1 MSTVSRTRFY
11 NALRRMAEKAH
22 EGISHVGFANYAE
35 REREA
40 HEWINDLLER
50 ELQPRPTRK
59 RKERKL

>member
-1 MSTVSRTRFY
+1 MSTVSRERFR

-40 HEWINDLLER
+40 HDWINDLLER
-50 ELQPRPTRK
+50 ELAPRK
-59 RKERKL
+59 KASAKEAK